1 MSRRSTLHGN
11 AFSFDLYQMFWKH
24 FAFPHFLLLLIMQ
37 NRFNIYIYIYN
48 FFDLIQFS
56 FTRILR
62 ANLADDKLTI
72 RMLLESRE
80 KQICFALHF

>member
-1 MSRRSTLHGN
+1 M
-11 AFSFDLYQMFWKH
+11 
-24 FAFPHFLLLLIMQ
+24 
-37 NRFNIYIYIYN
+37 YN
-48 FFDLIQFS
+48 FVDLIQFS